1 MSPCTSEPRSP
12 SCANSTYSRPSR
24 LSPREPTDHEKNRDR
39 RGRHVRHSPHSEIG
53 RGVLRRI
60 SRGAAL
66 ARRRCSSV
74 WDSGRGRDGN
84 SVRGGPAALGIR
96 SRRRGAMLA
105 NLRQAR
111 CSSSFRAR
119 TWLRP
124 TSVAGTALP
133 WSESQMRRMRER
145 FTDTTR
151 SAQPSYQPGG
161 SLAGKLSSDVSP
173 TGSRRRGATILDY
186 APPSVMN
193 RSAP

>member
-1 MSPCTSEPRSP
+1 VIVVGDTRAIPLIPKSVAAFYAEYLEALRSLGVGV
-12 SCANSTYSRPSR
+12 R
-24 LSPREPTDHEKNRDR
+24 LYGIPVEVETAIPFAEDQQHSAYDRD
-39 RGRHVRHSPHSEIG
+39 
-53 RGVLRRI
+53 
-60 SRGAAL
+60 AAE
-66 ARRRCSSV
+66 RCWRTFV
-74 WDSGRGRDGN
+74 
-84 SVRGGPAALGIR
+84 
-96 SRRRGAMLA
+96 
-105 NLRQAR
+105 QKR